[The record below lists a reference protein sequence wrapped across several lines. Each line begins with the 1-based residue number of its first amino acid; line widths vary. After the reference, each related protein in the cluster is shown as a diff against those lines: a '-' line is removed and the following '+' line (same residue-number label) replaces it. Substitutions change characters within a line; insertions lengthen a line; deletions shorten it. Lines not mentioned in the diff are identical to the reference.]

1 MFQESHLQDIIRSG
15 YVAATPRR
23 IAFGTSVGLDQGP
36 SFLQV
41 WFYPHAAS
49 MRSLL
54 GQTNPISFTF
64 SSSVSAVASYDVLL
78 REANIQ
84 RIEEKRGIL
93 QTPPRQIVAGC
104 RGPLGMSIARDV
116 SAVPALQTLPPS
128 AVYKQPPP
136 LYYNRTRLTSDA
148 AAVPTRLPKIPLDA
162 AFRADAQRYRQ
173 DGGRAN

>member
-64 SSSVSAVASYDVLL
+64 SSSVSAVASYDVL
-78 REANIQ
+78 
-84 RIEEKRGIL
+84 
-93 QTPPRQIVAGC
+93 
-104 RGPLGMSIARDV
+104 
-116 SAVPALQTLPPS
+116 
-128 AVYKQPPP
+128 
-136 LYYNRTRLTSDA
+136 
-148 AAVPTRLPKIPLDA
+148 
-162 AFRADAQRYRQ
+162 
-173 DGGRAN
+173 